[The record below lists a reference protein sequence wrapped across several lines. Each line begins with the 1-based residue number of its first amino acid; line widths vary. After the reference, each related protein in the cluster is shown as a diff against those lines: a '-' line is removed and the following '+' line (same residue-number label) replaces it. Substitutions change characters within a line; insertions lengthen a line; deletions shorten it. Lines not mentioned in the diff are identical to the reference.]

1 MRSKRPVSNT
11 DCAGISQSPVPRPV
25 PRTAAFGGSVLVE
38 GVLVDALD
46 HVRLLVLDADVVA
59 DHQPAQGQAV
69 EQDAS
74 GRHPVCVVDG
84 LSVVQRGTAKYALSM
99 THSSGQPT
107 DISVRQFVADS
118 GAVTR
123 GLRQGRAY
131 TLTLNGEPLARM
143 IPIRQRRAVPKEE
156 VLAIF
161 ATAPVVDGNEL
172 RADLDEAVSQDLRD
186 PYEGTGL

>member
-1 MRSKRPVSNT
+1 MDRN
-11 DCAGISQSPVPRPV
+11 
-25 PRTAAFGGSVLVE
+25 
-38 GVLVDALD
+38 GV
-46 HVRLLVLDADVVA
+46 VR
-59 DHQPAQGQAV
+59 
-69 EQDAS
+69 
-74 GRHPVCVVDG
+74 
-84 LSVVQRGTAKYALSM
+84 RGTEGYSLDM
-99 THSSGQPT
+99 TLPSERPA

-143 IPIRQRRAVPKEE
+143 IPIRRRRAIPREE

-161 ATAPVVDGNEL
+161 ATAPVIDVDEL
-172 RADLDEAVSQDLRD
+172 RADLDEAVGQDLRD